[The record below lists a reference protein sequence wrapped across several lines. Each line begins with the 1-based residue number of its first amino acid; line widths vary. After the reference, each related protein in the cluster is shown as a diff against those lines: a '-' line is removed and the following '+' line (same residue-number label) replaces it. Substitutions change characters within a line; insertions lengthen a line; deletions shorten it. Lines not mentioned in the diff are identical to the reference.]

1 MKKYLIFLSAL
12 LLPHFAA
19 LAHAED
25 EKIFKDALKY
35 TVKIETRVE
44 IPFDGDKKGFSTGA
58 GFLIDESR
66 GWIMTNAHV
75 VTRSPSHISVAFYG
89 QPSQPAEKIY
99 VDPYLDVA
107 IIRIP
112 VSGVAPEARSATPD
126 CGGFPEIGHSIG
138 AFGHPWKFSFT
149 GTRGII
155 SGLTSQLG
163 GELLQT
169 DAPINPGNSG
179 GPLISMK
186 TGLVVGMNTA
196 TLDNDEDQNTNF
208 AEPMHYLCRVFD
220 LLKQGQD
227 PSPPDL
233 TVMFTE
239 DLEDRRE
246 LVIAQSYLD
255 PDLLPLQVGDR
266 ILGVEGYEAPIENE
280 GQLIHALRGR
290 LDNVVL
296 QVLRR
301 GKPLTV
307 AGRLNP
313 APLITQRKG
322 IYVSGVLVAPVQYR
336 DRSELTQT
344 LRVNYVEPGSI
355 GESRR
360 IRSWDRVMMVDN
372 QPISSL
378 EQLHRQL
385 KTAKD
390 QQKRVLIKVRH
401 VSSRPDRI
409 YNYKN
414 ISLEVEDLR
423 FLGEEEPKT
432 ANNNS

>member
-1 MKKYLIFLSAL
+1 MKNYLILLTAL
-12 LLPHFAA
+12 LIPS
-19 LAHAED
+19 LASHARAED
-25 EKIFKDALKY
+25 EKIFKDALRY

-58 GFLIDESR
+58 GFLLDESQ

-89 QPSQPAEKIY
+89 QPAQPAEKVY

-112 VSGVAPEARSATPD
+112 PSAVAPEARSAAPD
-126 CGGFPEIGHSIG
+126 CGAFPEIGHSIG

-155 SGLTSQLG
+155 SGMTSRLG

-246 LVIAQSYLD
+246 LMVAKSYLE
-255 PDLLPLQVGDR
+255 PNLLPLREGDR
-266 ILGVEGYEAPIENE
+266 ILAVEGYEGRIENE

-296 QVLRR
+296 EIIRQGR
-301 GKPLTV
+301 PQTI

-322 IYVSGVLVAPVQYR
+322 IYVSGVLVAPVHYR
-336 DRSELTQT
+336 DRSELANA
-344 LRVNYVEPGSI
+344 LRVNYVEPGSV

-360 IRSWDRVMMVDN
+360 IRSWDRVLTVDN
-372 QPISSL
+372 QPITSL
-378 EQLHRQL
+378 EQLHHQL
-385 KTAKD
+385 KAAQD
-390 QQKRVLIKVRH
+390 QKKRVVLKIRH

-409 YNYKN
+409 YNYKD
-414 ISLEVEDLR
+414 IALEVEDLR
-423 FLGEEEPKT
+423 FLGGSEPES
-432 ANNNS
+432 ASNSS